1 MQHVKKLLDT
11 FFPRVRTNSANW
23 AGQIIWDLKSNGI
36 DEGVFILLDD
46 NNEFI
51 LLYRT
56 ETKDS
61 TYTEDLDSYNVDGGK
76 LKDFFKSII
85 SAIKL

>member
-11 FFPRVRTNSANW
+11 FFPRIRTNSANW
-23 AGQIIWDLKSNGI
+23 SGQIVWDLKSNGI

-61 TYTEDLDSYNVDGGK
+61 TYIEDLDSYNIAGGK
-76 LKDFFKSII
+76 LKDFLKSII

>member
-23 AGQIIWDLKSNGI
+23 AGQIVWDLKSNGI
-36 DEGVFILLDD
+36 DEGLFILLDD
-46 NNEFI
+46 NNDFI

-56 ETKDS
+56 ENYGQTFI
-61 TYTEDLDSYNVDGGK
+61 EDLDSYNIAGGK

>member
-23 AGQIIWDLKSNGI
+23 GGQIVWDLKSDGI
-36 DEGVFILLDD
+36 TEGLFIYLDD
-46 NNEFI
+46 DKNFI

-56 ETKDS
+56 EVNEE
-61 TYTEDLDSYNVDGGK
+61 TYTEDLDIYNPNGGD
-76 LKDFFKSII
+76 LREFFKSII

>member
-23 AGQIIWDLKSNGI
+23 GGQIVWDLKSDGI
-36 DEGVFILLDD
+36 TEGLFIYLDD
-46 NNEFI
+46 DKNFI

-56 ETKDS
+56 EVNEE
-61 TYTEDLDSYNVDGGK
+61 TYTEDLDIYNVDGGD
-76 LKDFFKSII
+76 LREFCKSII
-85 SAIKL
+85 SAIKI

>member
-36 DEGVFILLDD
+36 DEGLFILLDD

-61 TYTEDLDSYNVDGGK
+61 TYIEDLDSYNVDSGK

>member
-11 FFPRVRTNSANW
+11 FFHRVRTNSANW
-23 AGQIIWDLKSNGI
+23 AGQIVWDLKSNGI

-46 NNEFI
+46 NNDFI

-61 TYTEDLDSYNVDGGK
+61 TYIEDLDSYNVDGGK
-76 LKDFFKSII
+76 LKDFLKSII

>member
-23 AGQIIWDLKSNGI
+23 AGKIIWDLKSNGI
-36 DEGVFILLDD
+36 DEGIFILLDD

-56 ETKDS
+56 ETEDS
-61 TYTEDLDSYNVDGGK
+61 TYIEEKESYNVDGGK
-76 LKDFFKSII
+76 LKDFLKSII